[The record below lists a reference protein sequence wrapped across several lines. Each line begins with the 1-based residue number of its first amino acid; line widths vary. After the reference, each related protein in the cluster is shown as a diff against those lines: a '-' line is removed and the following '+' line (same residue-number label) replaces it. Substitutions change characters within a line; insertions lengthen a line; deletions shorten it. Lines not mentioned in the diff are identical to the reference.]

1 MQFIS
6 SAGPISIGWTSNAGQ
21 TDGISTERGADFCTE
36 RGNGDKTDDGNQPDQ
51 HTIFDE
57 SRPVL
62 IPVEAVDQRTHLT

>member
-6 SAGPISIGWTSNAGQ
+6 SARPISIGWTSNAGQ
-21 TDGISTERGADFCTE
+21 TGSISTERGADFCTE